1 MDSEFKICVSIKIC
15 TYFNQRVGNTAKYIS
30 LTFSRLEEQGKEGN
44 GKYEQCPVEDYVF
57 KLEIIQCLLESPNKT
72 VICEDSKLN

>member
-1 MDSEFKICVSIKIC
+1 MI
-15 TYFNQRVGNTAKYIS
+15 
-30 LTFSRLEEQGKEGN
+30 FSRLEDHGKEGN

>member
-1 MDSEFKICVSIKIC
+1 MED
-15 TYFNQRVGNTAKYIS
+15 
-30 LTFSRLEEQGKEGN
+30 QGKEGN

-72 VICEDSKLN
+72 VICEDSKLDFAKRKKWKNKKSCAYLSW